1 MNPTASGYIGLQ
13 IALHWTTAMLV
24 LFRLIFGDSMT
35 NYVDAAAQGRQL
47 PQFEHTIGSA
57 HYWVG
62 LTILFLVIVRLTV
75 RLVNGPHR
83 LDGSRPGLMVYAARA
98 LHVLFYVL
106 LVGVPVSGLLA
117 FYVWDWMG
125 DIHAWAKPVLIV
137 LICVHGGAALFHH
150 FVLKDG
156 VLGRILVPARD

>member
-1 MNPTASGYIGLQ
+1 MNPTTSGYSGLQ

-24 LFRLIFGDSMT
+24 LFQLIFGDSMT

-47 PQFEHTIGSA
+47 PPFAHMMGSA

-62 LTILFLVIVRLTV
+62 LAILFLVIVRLMV
-75 RLVNGPHR
+75 RLVQGPHR
-83 LDGSRPGLMVYAARA
+83 FDGARPGLMVCAASA

-137 LICVHGGAALFHH
+137 LICVHAGAALFHH

-156 VLGRILVPARD
+156 VLGRMLVPARD